1 MGNTA
6 RGQHRAGSGTGLH
19 GGSVQAIARV
29 AKGGGVR
36 DANKHNNCPM
46 DLATGPQRI
55 RPNAIIR
62 PDAGCRMPDAG
73 CRMAPRLST
82 SEYGHE
88 SLSMAAWVP
97 SSVLP
102 A

>member
-1 MGNTA
+1 MGNVRANPRPGA
-6 RGQHRAGSGTGLH
+6 RQASGDLTC
-19 GGSVQAIARV
+19 AMARV

-36 DANKHNNCPM
+36 DANKHNNCPIE
-46 DLATGPQRI
+46 LATGPQRI
-55 RPNAIIR
+55 RLNAMIR

-73 CRMAPRLST
+73 CRMAPLASLG
-82 SEYGHE
+82 SGHE
-88 SLSMAAWVP
+88 GFPMAAGVP